1 VALLVDIFGYLSII
15 LHGLV
20 IVAQSMTLGGVM
32 FLVFLLRPFA
42 DVLSQGKDL
51 ERRVACLTIFSAIGL
66 VLAEL
71 AGNAL
76 QISVLMATVDLSFS
90 NVIQASFAIAGAVKI
105 LCALLLIPCL
115 SKRFSAS
122 RASAPL
128 ALLLCAV
135 ELTAATFTTHAY
147 ARLSDNTLLLMAE
160 WLHQFGAAIWIGGI
174 PCFVMALGRLHDA
187 DGWRRVGARFSRM
200 SMIGVGCIV
209 VSGATMSVF
218 YIGSLQ
224 GFYGTA
230 YGVMVGAKIAMF
242 LALLAL
248 GFSNFMVTERL
259 RKNQDAPVIR
269 LRRFAEIEVGIGFT
283 IFFAAAS
290 LTSVPPAVDLTTDR
304 VSLHEIAV
312 RNAPAWP
319 RLSSPDHDQL
329 AVSQLQAQLDGE
341 AAHSHQA
348 AALAIVPGS
357 GILAP
362 RNAQDI
368 AWSEYN
374 HHWAGIFVL
383 LISLLALLNR
393 AGIRW
398 AKHWPLLFLAL
409 AAFLLVRS
417 DPEVW
422 PLGNEGFWAAW
433 RDVEVAQ
440 HRFFVL
446 LILLFGMFEWA
457 VRTGRLRSP
466 RAALV
471 FPLLVSVGGAMLLT
485 HTHQISNVKDQLLIE
500 LTHTPLALSGVAA
513 GWARWLELR
522 LPGRGG
528 RIAGWVWPV
537 CFLFVGI
544 ILLWYREA

>member
-187 DGWRRVGARFSRM
+187 DGWRRVF
-200 SMIGVGCIV
+200 
-209 VSGATMSVF
+209 
-218 YIGSLQ
+218 
-224 GFYGTA
+224 
-230 YGVMVGAKIAMF
+230 
-242 LALLAL
+242 
-248 GFSNFMVTERL
+248 
-259 RKNQDAPVIR
+259 
-269 LRRFAEIEVGIGFT
+269 
-283 IFFAAAS
+283 
-290 LTSVPPAVDLTTDR
+290 
-304 VSLHEIAV
+304 
-312 RNAPAWP
+312 
-319 RLSSPDHDQL
+319 
-329 AVSQLQAQLDGE
+329 
-341 AAHSHQA
+341 
-348 AALAIVPGS
+348 
-357 GILAP
+357 
-362 RNAQDI
+362 
-368 AWSEYN
+368 
-374 HHWAGIFVL
+374 
-383 LISLLALLNR
+383 R
-393 AGIRW
+393 ACR
-398 AKHWPLLFLAL
+398 
-409 AAFLLVRS
+409 
-417 DPEVW
+417 
-422 PLGNEGFWAAW
+422 
-433 RDVEVAQ
+433 
-440 HRFFVL
+440 
-446 LILLFGMFEWA
+446 
-457 VRTGRLRSP
+457 
-466 RAALV
+466 
-471 FPLLVSVGGAMLLT
+471 
-485 HTHQISNVKDQLLIE
+485 
-500 LTHTPLALSGVAA
+500 
-513 GWARWLELR
+513 
-522 LPGRGG
+522 
-528 RIAGWVWPV
+528 
-537 CFLFVGI
+537 
-544 ILLWYREA
+544 